1 MSSRTEQERMVF
13 KILIWHTFYVS
24 HQNRKVLLLV
34 SAAYRMYLHA
44 VEYNFG
50 SMTNIIQKSAFR
62 RNTSR
67 FYFELLAFR
76 HFIITYAFL

>member
-1 MSSRTEQERMVF
+1 MFQTTIGHVF
-13 KILIWHTFYVS
+13 TPYVTFSFVAIGM
-24 HQNRKVLLLV
+24 RVLLLV

-50 SMTNIIQKSAFR
+50 SMINIILKSAFR